1 MSFVKHKS
9 TNLFIILLI
18 AVLFVPSATAAFRY
32 LQEGM
37 KLPIINN
44 TDILTG
50 EKVSTDKIIKDNN
63 MLIVVF
69 WSTWSKR
76 SVEELISLKKITL
89 LHPNDRFKIIAVN
102 VESQKMSAQL
112 TEKVVQFTK
121 DLDLPFP
128 VIIDNNLEI
137 FYQFGVIAVP
147 STAITDTTGV
157 IRYGPAGF
165 SLTTHDLI
173 IDSIDVL
180 LGKKVVTVSDTLKKG
195 YIPNLKSSR
204 YYNLA
209 LNLRNKRMYE
219 RALANVEIAVKND
232 SLFPVPYSLMGEI
245 YNILHENEKS
255 LNYYKKAVTLDST
268 FVAAWNGVGELHLKN
283 NHIDSAITALNRA
296 ISLDEFYA
304 PALLNLALCY
314 SEQGDKEKAL
324 ENLKIAQELHL
335 QNPRPYYYLGLI
347 YLNDSDTTNAITSF
361 RDALDILYPAP

>member
-1 MSFVKHKS
+1 MKNKS
-9 TNLFIILLI
+9 INLFLILLI

-37 KLPIINN
+37 KLPTIDAK
-44 TDILTG
+44 DILTG
-50 EKVSTDKIIKDNN
+50 EQISTDKIIHNDN

-76 SVEELISLKKITL
+76 SIDELKALKEIAL
-89 LHPNDRFKIIAVN
+89 MYPNDRFKIIAVN
-102 VESQKMSAQL
+102 VESQKMSAML
-112 TEKVVQFTK
+112 RERVVQFSK
-121 DLDLPFP
+121 ELDLPFP

-180 LGKKVVTVSDTLKKG
+180 LGKKVVSESEMFKKG

-219 RALANVEIAVKND
+219 RALANVEISVTAD

-245 YNILHENEKS
+245 YNKLHQNDMS
-255 LNYYKKAVTLDST
+255 LTNYKKAVALDST
-268 FVAAWNGVGELHLKN
+268 FVAAWNGVGELHFKN
-283 NHIDSAITALNRA
+283 SHIDSAITALNKA

-304 PALLNLALCY
+304 PAILNLALCY
-314 SEQGDKEKAL
+314 SEQDNKEKAL
-324 ENLKIAQELHL
+324 ELLKLVLELNSQDPKTHYYIGLTYIHSLDSAQAL
-335 QNPRPYYYLGLI
+335 
-347 YLNDSDTTNAITSF
+347 DSYTNA
-361 RDALDILYPAP
+361 LQILFPAP